1 MALPLAERMQ
11 ALRQRDSH
19 AFIPFLTA
27 GFPDIATF
35 SALLPRTARADLL
48 EIGLP
53 FSDPV
58 ADGPTIVH
66 ASDVALAQ
74 GMHPDRLF
82 DLLAAAPDRPP
93 VVLMTYVNPVL
104 AYGADTF
111 LRRARQCGIEGV
123 ILTDLPPEEAEPLHA
138 AASRAGIAT
147 VLLVSP
153 TTPAARIERIAGA
166 ATGFLYCVSVTGTTG
181 ARRSVGSEARETV
194 ARVRRV
200 TELPVVVG
208 FGISSPDQVR
218 EVCEFADGA
227 VVGSALLDFLRV
239 HAAALDLP
247 DRFEAEIGR
256 YAEAAHAPRA

>member
-1 MALPLAERMQ
+1 MALPLAERML
-11 ALRQRDSH
+11 ALRQRGSR

-48 EIGLP
+48 ELGLP

-58 ADGPTIVH
+58 ADGPTIAR

-104 AYGADTF
+104 AYGADAF

-123 ILTDLPPEEAEPLHA
+123 ILTDLPPEEAEPLH
-138 AASRAGIAT
+138 
-147 VLLVSP
+147 
-153 TTPAARIERIAGA
+153 
-166 ATGFLYCVSVTGTTG
+166 
-181 ARRSVGSEARETV
+181 
-194 ARVRRV
+194 
-200 TELPVVVG
+200 
-208 FGISSPDQVR
+208 
-218 EVCEFADGA
+218 
-227 VVGSALLDFLRV
+227 
-239 HAAALDLP
+239 
-247 DRFEAEIGR
+247 
-256 YAEAAHAPRA
+256 